1 MREQAGLRRCSR
13 CLTPTAVVDRAH
25 LSALRAL
32 WKYMPYAK
40 KGPSTLYTT
49 LRPLMFRSGPGGLNV
64 RIRGR
69 GRLQW
74 RQFGL
79 TVEAV
84 HRQLL
89 RLRVVQAERHQVG
102 AFGDRQM
109 AHREHGLR

>member
-1 MREQAGLRRCSR
+1 
-13 CLTPTAVVDRAH
+13 
-25 LSALRAL
+25 
-32 WKYMPYAK
+32 MPYAK